1 MVPPQRYESK
11 QEEIKSRES
20 TRSKSRTVST
30 RSKSH
35 EYMRSDRTT
44 LRGLT
49 LGQVNSK
56 SFLVPHHRRSEG
68 AATQLRPGVSTSS
81 TSPAFLTILAC
92 LFLWFAYCQGEAP
105 GYIAVVALAFW
116 TVFPSACVVAA
127 ASPYALWTAI
137 EEVGGKSEGLL
148 SLASHGQLPPACS
161 A

>member
-68 AATQLRPGVSTSS
+68 AATQLRPRRTWPSYPSY
-81 TSPAFLTILAC
+81 L
-92 LFLWFAYCQGEAP
+92 
-105 GYIAVVALAFW
+105 AVV
-116 TVFPSACVVAA
+116 PVVASYLA
-127 ASPYALWTAI
+127 VVPGRRTRRTWPSYLAYLLYLSEIGALCQKQ
-137 EEVGGKSEGLL
+137 VL
-148 SLASHGQLPPACS
+148 SVKYFETYTFQCFY
-161 A
+161 